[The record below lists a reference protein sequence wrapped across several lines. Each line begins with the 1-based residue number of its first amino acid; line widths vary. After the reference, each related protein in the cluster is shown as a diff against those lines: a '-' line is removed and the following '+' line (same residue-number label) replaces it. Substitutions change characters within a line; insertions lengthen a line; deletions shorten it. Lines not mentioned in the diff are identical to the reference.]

1 MKLFFAILVSMLFFI
16 ACGDDTD
23 KTPVDNNTT
32 PDNTV
37 TDDTVTDNAVPD
49 DTATDNAQP
58 TDDDVSTAV
67 CGNSMTETGEA
78 CDGDVKDCTQ
88 IDANY
93 TGGLAECKADCS
105 GYDLTAC
112 TTGTYDDEPL
122 TDDTPTDETELPD
135 EAPFPTVCKYTGKYS
150 GGEECIDYIGPWTE
164 EEKNTD
170 CTAVS
175 TSGAPAALS
184 AGPCPTEGAAG
195 YCTVD
200 EGNGKS
206 TNTYMYKASAQNKM
220 ACETFAQGTWTQF

>member
-1 MKLFFAILVSMLFFI
+1 MKMFFALLAAMALLI
-16 ACGDDTD
+16 ACGDDT
-23 KTPVDNNTT
+23 KTLVDNNTV
-32 PDNTV
+32 PDETV
-37 TDDTVTDNAVPD
+37 TDDTVTDTTATDETAIDNAVP
-49 DTATDNAQP
+49 TDNDTLVA
-58 TDDDVSTAV
+58 S
-67 CGNSMTETGEA
+67 CGNNMTETGEA
-78 CDGDVKDCTQ
+78 CDGDVKECAQ
-88 IDANY
+88 LDANY

-105 GYDLTAC
+105 GYDTSVC
-112 TTGTYDDEPL
+112 TTGSSDDEPV

-135 EAPFPTVCKYTGKYS
+135 EAPFSTVCKYTGKYS

-175 TSGAPAALS
+175 TNGTPAALT

-220 ACETFAQGTWTQF
+220 ACETFAKGTWTEL

>member
-1 MKLFFAILVSMLFFI
+1 MKMFLVILAAMMILV
-16 ACGDDTD
+16 ACGDDT
-23 KTPVDNNTT
+23 KTPVDNNATS
-32 PDNTV
+32 
-37 TDDTVTDNAVPD
+37 DDTVTDDAVTDNTIPD
-49 DTATDNAQP
+49 DTVIDNAQP
-58 TDDDVSTAV
+58 TDDIAAAV
-67 CGNSMTETGEA
+67 CGNNMTETGEA
-78 CDGDVKDCTQ
+78 CDGDVKECTQ
-88 IDANY
+88 IDGNY
-93 TGGLAECKADCS
+93 AGGWAECKSDCS
-105 GYDLTAC
+105 GYDLAAC

-122 TDDTPTDETELPD
+122 TDDTITDETVTPD
-135 EAPFPTVCKYTGKYS
+135 EEPAGTVCKYTGKYS

-175 TSGAPAALS
+175 TSGVPAALS